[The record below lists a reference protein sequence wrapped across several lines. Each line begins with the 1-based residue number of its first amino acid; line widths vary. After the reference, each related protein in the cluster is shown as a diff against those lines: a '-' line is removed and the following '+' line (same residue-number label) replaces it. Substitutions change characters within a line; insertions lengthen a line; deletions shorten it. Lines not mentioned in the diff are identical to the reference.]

1 MENIPSL
8 LSSLS
13 NSVNGTVMPSII
25 QEVKRKINLHEVRED
40 FPILS
45 RMVNGKQLVYL
56 DNAATTQKPQT
67 VIDAL
72 THYYTF
78 DNANIH
84 RGLYFL
90 SELAT
95 ELYEAARLKVKEFI
109 NALSTSEIIFVRGTT
124 EAINLVATTL
134 SRADYLKDG
143 DEVIVTNME
152 HHANIVP
159 WQLVGNNKKIKLKV
173 IPINDSGELDFESFE
188 PMITRKTKLISIVH
202 ISNALGTINPVKKII
217 EIAHKYNIPV
227 LIDGAQAVP
236 HLKVDV
242 QELDADFYAFSGH
255 KVFGPTGIGVLYG
268 KTEYL
273 EMMPPYQGGGDMIRT
288 VTFEGS
294 TFDDLPRKFE
304 AGTPNIAGGIGLG
317 AAIDYLSQFDRNQL
331 MKHENDILKYAT
343 EKLLEIDGLRIIGT
357 AGEKA
362 SVISF
367 VIEGIHPYDIGTI
380 IDTDGIAIRTG
391 HHCTQP
397 LMKRFNLPA
406 TARASFAF
414 YNTMEEVDKLVLG
427 IRKVKKMF
435 A

>member
-1 MENIPSL
+1 MIT
-8 LSSLS
+8 
-13 NSVNGTVMPSII
+13 TV
-25 QEVKRKINLHEVRED
+25 QEVKRKFDVNDVRKD
-40 FPILS
+40 FPILT
-45 RMVNGKQLVYL
+45 RLVNGKPLVYL
-56 DNAATTQKPQT
+56 DNAATSQKPQA

-72 THYYTF
+72 TQYYTF

-95 ELYEAARLKVKEFI
+95 EQYESARLKVKEFI
-109 NALSTSEIIFVRGTT
+109 NAMSVSEIVFVRGAT
-124 EAINLVATTL
+124 EAINLVASSL
-134 SRADYLKDG
+134 CKAKHFKDG
-143 DEVIVTNME
+143 DEVIISHME

-159 WQLVGNNKKIKLKV
+159 WQLLGDRKKINLKV
-173 IPINDSGELDFESFE
+173 IPINDAGELDIDAFEK
-188 PMITRKTKLISIVH
+188 MISEKTKLVSVVH

-217 EIAHKYNIPV
+217 EIAHAKKIPV
-227 LIDGAQAVP
+227 LIDGAQAIP
-236 HLKVDV
+236 HHKVDV
-242 QELDADFYAFSGH
+242 QELDADFYVFSGH

-268 KTEYL
+268 KTEFL

-288 VTFEGS
+288 VTFEKT
-294 TFDDLPRKFE
+294 TFDDIPRKFE
-304 AGTPNIAGGIGLG
+304 AGTPNIAGGIALG
-317 AAIDYLSQFDRNQL
+317 AAIDYVMQFDRSEL
-331 MKHENDILKYAT
+331 AEYENELLVYGT
-343 EKLLEIDGLRIIGT
+343 ERLSQIEGLRIIGT
-357 AGEKA
+357 AKEKA

-397 LMKRFNLPA
+397 IMQRFNLPA

-414 YNTMEEVDKLVLG
+414 YNTKEEIDKLVLG
-427 IRKVKKMF
+427 IHKVKKMF

>member
-1 MENIPSL
+1 MI
-8 LSSLS
+8 
-13 NSVNGTVMPSII
+13 TTI
-25 QEVKRKINLHEVRED
+25 QEVKRKFDVEEIRND
-40 FPILS
+40 FPILK
-45 RMVNGKQLVYL
+45 RFVNGKPLVYL
-56 DNAATTQKPQT
+56 DNAATSQKPQA

-72 THYYTF
+72 TQYYTF

-95 ELYEAARLKVKEFI
+95 EQYETARLKVKELI
-109 NALSTSEIIFVRGTT
+109 NAMSVSEIVFVRGTT
-124 EAINLVATTL
+124 EAINLVASSL
-134 SRADYLKDG
+134 CRAKHLKDG
-143 DEVIVTNME
+143 DEVLISHME

-159 WQLVGNNKKIKLKV
+159 WQLMGDRKRVNLRV
-173 IPINDSGELDFESFE
+173 IPINDAGELDMDAFEKLINE
-188 PMITRKTKLISIVH
+188 KTKLVSVVH
-202 ISNALGTINPVKKII
+202 ISNSLGTVNPVKKII
-217 EIAHKYNIPV
+217 EIAHSHSIPV
-227 LIDGAQAVP
+227 LLDGAQAVP
-236 HLKVDV
+236 HFKIDV
-242 QELDADFYAFSGH
+242 QELDADFYVFSGH

-268 KTEYL
+268 KTEFL

-288 VTFEGS
+288 VTFEET
-294 TFDDLPRKFE
+294 TFDDIPRKFE

-317 AAIDYLSQFDRNQL
+317 AAIDYINQFDRNDL
-331 MKHENDILKYAT
+331 IEHENFLLQYGT
-343 EKLLEIDGLRIIGT
+343 ERLSQIDGLKIIGT
-357 AGEKA
+357 AKEKA

-397 LMKRFNLPA
+397 IMKRYNVPA

-414 YNTMEEVDKLVLG
+414 YNTKEEIDKLVLG
-427 IRKVKKMF
+427 IHKVKKMF